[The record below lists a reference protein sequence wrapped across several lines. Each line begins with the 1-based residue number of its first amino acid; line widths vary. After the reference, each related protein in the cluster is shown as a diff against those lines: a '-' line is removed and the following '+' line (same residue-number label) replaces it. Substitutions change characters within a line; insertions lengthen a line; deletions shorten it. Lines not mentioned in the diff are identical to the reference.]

1 MNPTVVIWIL
11 AVVVAVLVGRE
22 VGKWL
27 FGENAKLMQKKRAAQ
42 VLAGKLR
49 DNGLKL
55 LPTLLEDFAV
65 GDVQDM
71 VEKIQD
77 VAKLVESGSD
87 AIEKEL
93 EATYENVLAKKL
105 ATPEGMALIK
115 AKIADIEGPCHPGRR
130 RPGSC
135 CPGRPCG
142 SCHARQ
148 VVSNTPAAPL
158 PVSGDVHLG
167 PVGNGSVLRSY
178 AGPILRRLPERWREP
193 PENRRTLR

>member
-11 AVVVAVLVGRE
+11 AAVVAVLVGRE

-27 FGENAKLMQKKRAAQ
+27 YGENTKLMAKKRAAQ
-42 VLAGKLR
+42 VLAAKLR

-55 LPTLLEDFAV
+55 LPSLLEDFAV

-71 VEKIQD
+71 VEKIHD

-93 EATYENVLAKKL
+93 EQTYENVLARKL

-115 AKIADIEGPCHPGRR
+115 AKIAEIEGAPAAAPTPAARRLRPRLRPLPGCPAEHGGSPGSR
-130 RPGSC
+130 RP
-135 CPGRPCG
+135 
-142 SCHARQ
+142 RQ
-148 VVSNTPAAPL
+148 VVSQHTGRTAPR
-158 PVSGDVHLG
+158 LG
-167 PVGNGSVLRSY
+167 
-178 AGPILRRLPERWREP
+178 
-193 PENRRTLR
+193 